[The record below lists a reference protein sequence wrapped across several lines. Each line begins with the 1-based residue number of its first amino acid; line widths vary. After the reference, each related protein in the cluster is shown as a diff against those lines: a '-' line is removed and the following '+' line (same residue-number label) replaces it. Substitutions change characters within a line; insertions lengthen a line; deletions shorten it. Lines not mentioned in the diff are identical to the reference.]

1 MQTLARSTLDP
12 PAPARIRMHR
22 AHAILSEIRARG
34 LRPRDRKVDALA
46 GAFVIRVRARGRQEG
61 IPLGLSNSF
70 ARVLSRMQGRATAG
84 AHTDPRA
91 AAIGSC
97 AQICAGRRGI
107 PSTSCAWIRAILLPR
122 QRPMSGKTHG
132 QTQNFAFLLGVG

>member
-1 MQTLARSTLDP
+1 
-12 PAPARIRMHR
+12 MHR

-70 ARVLSRMQGRATAG
+70 ARVPGSMQGRMRGCARA
-84 AHTDPRA
+84 DPCA

-97 AQICAGRRGI
+97 AQICAVRRGTGEHDARMG
-107 PSTSCAWIRAILLPR
+107 STRSFYRASAR
-122 QRPMSGKTHG
+122 
-132 QTQNFAFLLGVG
+132 